1 MKGSL
6 PCLASCR
13 HRTSSQLSAIRFLG
27 EKEYLVVAVCG
38 SGATRA
44 KPSVVGNSALG
55 QLEAPC
61 GRTAKDAV
69 APWARYQLIGL
80 FAPFHTASKYQSMHD
95 STCKLVLHGDR
106 GKVSVLNSL

>member
-1 MKGSL
+1 M
-6 PCLASCR
+6 
-13 HRTSSQLSAIRFLG
+13 
-27 EKEYLVVAVCG
+27 VALCG

-80 FAPFHTASKYQSMHD
+80 FAPFQEASKYLSMPD
-95 STCKLVLHGDR
+95 STWKLVLHGGR
-106 GKVSVLNSL
+106 GKALGVNSL